1 MDLDKLQTLVE
12 LSRRGTM
19 AAVAQATG
27 YGTSAVSQ
35 QLAALERQAKVP
47 LLETAGRGVRLTP
60 AGRRLVSHAE
70 QILAA
75 VTAAEIDLSADA
87 EPSGLVRVGGY
98 TSALRHHLLPVLDEL
113 RASYPRLELQI
124 QEREPAEVDAML
136 DDDQLDLGF
145 EYDYTLVTRGGR
157 GVCTLLAST
166 EMRLYVHPDLVAPE
180 VISTPE
186 GLNDFRDVEWIG
198 NSRDSA
204 DTELAVRVC
213 ALAGWEPRMQ
223 HNADSLDLAV
233 DLALATRGVCLLAA
247 DAPESRRLRGVRLG
261 FVTAEQRM
269 WSVVREG
276 AQDWPATNAVI
287 DAVRRHTN
295 RSGGRTRA
303 AARG

>member
-1 MDLDKLQTLVE
+1 MDLDKLRTLVE

-60 AGRRLVSHAE
+60 AGRRLVAHAE

-75 VTAAEIDLSADA
+75 VTAAEIDLSAGA

-98 TSALRHHLLPVLDEL
+98 TSALRHHLLPVLGQL
-113 RASYPRLELQI
+113 RRDHPRLELQI
-124 QEREPAEVDAML
+124 QEREPAEVDIML
-136 DDDQLDLGF
+136 DDDELDLGF

-157 GVCTLLAST
+157 GVCTLLSCT
-166 EMRLYVHPDLVAPE
+166 EMRLYVHPELVVPQA
-180 VISTPE
+180 ISTPD
-186 GLNDFRDVEWIG
+186 GLSQFRDVDWIG

-204 DTELAVRVC
+204 DTELAERIC
-213 ALAGWEPRMQ
+213 ALAGWAPRMD
-223 HNADSLDLAV
+223 HLADSLDLAV
-233 DLALATRGVCLLAA
+233 DLALATRGVCLLPA
-247 DAPESRRLRGVRLG
+247 DAPEARRLRGVRLE
-261 FVTAEQRM
+261 FVRAEQRM

-276 AQDWPATNAVI
+276 TQDWPATNAVI
-287 DAVRRHTN
+287 DAVRRHAN
-295 RSGGRTRA
+295 RSGGRAGA
-303 AARG
+303 AGRG